1 MSVRDIILW
10 PDETLLSKC
19 VDVDVIIHTDAVDI
33 MIEDL
38 VDTMRGHSGVGLAA
52 PQIGLNKRMC
62 VLDVEKIHNA
72 DDINEDS
79 SGARDILVM
88 INPEIID
95 GFGDF
100 VSIEGCLS
108 IPGELFHVQRARTI
122 CVKYFDECMRSITRE
137 FEGFASIAIQHEVD
151 HLDGITLA
159 DKTTIERRKEIIS
172 NRNLKNAI

>member
-1 MSVRDIILW
+1 MSIREIILW

-19 VDVDVIIHTDAVDI
+19 VDVDVIIHTDDVSI

-38 VDTMRGHSGVGLAA
+38 TDTMQDHNGVGLAA
-52 PQIGLNKRMC
+52 PQIGYNKRIC
-62 VLDVEKIHNA
+62 VIDMEKIHDA
-72 DDINEDS
+72 DGAKEDH
-79 SGARDILVM
+79 RRVRNILVM

-95 GFGDF
+95 GFGDS

-122 CVKYFDECMRSITRE
+122 CVKYFDERRHPITRE

-151 HLDGITLA
+151 HLEGITIA
-159 DKTTIERRKEIIS
+159 DKATLERRKEIIS